1 MRNPVGISMKKDEI
15 MIRISEG
22 ATQKETVECLNK
34 KIPELK
40 KLYKSEKTPICVVGK
55 VLKNK
60 EIEEIR
66 RRDERLL
73 NLKEDI
79 LNMGPNQFVLG
90 GYVNTIYESDP
101 IDNNKI
107 RVIHDR
113 KYRREYTRKAYQ
125 EFRKKM
131 KENRR
136 TVLENG

>member
-1 MRNPVGISMKKDEI
+1 MDWLTIVKLTATRKNAVKTKKKVKYTPKYNINQGETMEPI
-15 MIRISEG
+15 
-22 ATQKETVECLNK
+22 TKE
-34 KIPELK
+34 
-40 KLYKSEKTPICVVGK
+40 
-55 VLKNK
+55 

-125 EFRKKM
+125 EFRKKW
-131 KENRR
+131 KKTE
-136 TVLENG
+136 EQF

>member
-1 MRNPVGISMKKDEI
+1 MEPI
-15 MIRISEG
+15 
-22 ATQKETVECLNK
+22 TKE
-34 KIPELK
+34 
-40 KLYKSEKTPICVVGK
+40 
-55 VLKNK
+55 

-101 IDNNKI
+101 IENNKI
-107 RVIHDR
+107 RDIHER
-113 KYRREYTRKAYQ
+113 KNRRENTRKAYQ

>member
-1 MRNPVGISMKKDEI
+1 MEPI
-15 MIRISEG
+15 
-22 ATQKETVECLNK
+22 TKE
-34 KIPELK
+34 
-40 KLYKSEKTPICVVGK
+40 
-55 VLKNK
+55 

-113 KYRREYTRKAYQ
+113 KYSREYTRKTYQ
-125 EFRKKM
+125 ELRKKM
-131 KENRR
+131 KENTRK
-136 TVLENG
+136 VLEKG